1 MHGFQRGLPG
11 GGRKWQKLSSLLIAT
26 VIFLAIPLS
35 FTHANDW
42 LPKNTRATLDFSG
55 RVNDSAGTTWS
66 QYAIGLDVHKVFSG
80 RRGDIGVL
88 TFQPY
93 LVGIKDAPMVPG
105 IFDDNDDW
113 ALQWRIANFNYT
125 GLAQGRFNIRVGHM
139 EVPFGL
145 EQVIQTNGTIY
156 QLPRSGTL
164 KADWGISINGV
175 LPWFEYEIARTQ
187 GSGNDIDSDA
197 DGLLSGRVGLPRDG
211 WWWVGISAL
220 DGEIERGAGLVEQQR
235 FGLDAGLRLP
245 RGFSLMLQH
254 AQGEDGPADVD
265 FNMAELN
272 WTTPLERTFLYGQWR
287 DAHTRSS
294 DLSTEQRDIHLG
306 LRFEPNANF
315 AASVEIRHHLDAL
328 EDDIS
333 GSLQLRYRL

>member
-1 MHGFQRGLPG
+1 MFGNRQGHTG
-11 GGRKWQKLSSLLIAT
+11 GGPRWRKILSLLSATLIFQTLPLSSAS
-26 VIFLAIPLS
+26 AS
-35 FTHANDW
+35 DW
-42 LPKNTRATLDFSG
+42 LLNNTRATLDFSG
-55 RVNDSAGTTWS
+55 RVNDSGGTTWS

-125 GLAQGRFNIRVGHM
+125 GIAQGRFNIRVGHM

-164 KADWGISINGV
+164 KADWGVSVNGM
-175 LPWFEYEIARTQ
+175 LPWFEYEVAHTR
-187 GSGNDIDSDA
+187 GSGNSVSSDA

-211 WWWVGISAL
+211 LWWVGLSAL
-220 DGEIERGAGLVEQQR
+220 DGEIERGAGLVQQQR
-235 FGLDAGLRLP
+235 FGLDAGVRLP
-245 RGFSLMLQH
+245 RGFNLMVQH
-254 AQGEDGPADVD
+254 AQGEDDDADVD

-272 WTTPLERTFLYGQWR
+272 WTTPRESTFVYSQWR
-287 DAHTRSS
+287 DSRSRVGGE
-294 DLSTEQRDIHLG
+294 TTKQRDVHLG

-315 AASVEIRHHLDAL
+315 AASVEIRHHLDAA